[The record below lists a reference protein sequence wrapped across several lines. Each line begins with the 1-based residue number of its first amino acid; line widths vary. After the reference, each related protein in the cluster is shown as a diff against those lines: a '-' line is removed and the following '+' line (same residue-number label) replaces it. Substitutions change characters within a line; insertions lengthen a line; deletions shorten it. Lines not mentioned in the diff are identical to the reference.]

1 MTVHYFNL
9 YTTNDPKKNDPKK
22 EEDKPTEK
30 DDTLNL
36 GDLHDIGTNPIKA
49 LIINNLFE
57 EGK

>member
-9 YTTNDPKKNDPKK
+9 YTTNDPKK